1 MSATAIQAAIY
12 ARYSTDLQRD
22 ASIEDQI
29 RVCEERAG
37 QNGWTVAGHYTDHG
51 MSGANLMRP
60 GIQGLMQDALA
71 GKFQVVAAEALDR
84 LSRDQEDIA
93 GIYKRLAFAGVK
105 IFTLSEGEIS
115 ELHIGLKGTMN
126 ALFLKEL
133 ADKTRRG
140 LRGVVESGR
149 SGGGNS
155 YGYDVVRRYDAAG
168 NPQRGERTIND
179 DQAAVVERI
188 FEAYAHGQ
196 SPRAI
201 AKALNNDGIAG
212 PTGKAWGASTIH
224 GNKDRGTGILNNEL
238 YIGRLV
244 WNRLR
249 YIKDPAT
256 GKRVSRLNPSS
267 EWIVQDVPELR
278 IIDQE
283 LWDRVKARQAA
294 VALGKQDKPDAGFWD
309 RRRPRYLLSG
319 LIKCG
324 ECGSGFVKVSKHHF
338 GCAAAR
344 NKGTCANTR
353 TIRGNVLEETVLGG
367 LQHRLMDEELLALFC
382 DEYTKHM
389 NALRMAKSAGRAKD
403 EARLKQIDREQD
415 RIIDAIADGI
425 LTGAKVK
432 GRMQKLEA
440 EADEIRA
447 CLTDGPKEEKPLL
460 HPKMGARYR
469 EAVTNLRQALDRE
482 DGRSE
487 AVEILRSLIDR
498 IVLHPDKAATK
509 GYLIDIEGELAG
521 ILSLCVA
528 SKNAAIVSESGI
540 QQIKLVA
547 GAGFEPATFRL

>member
-51 MSGANLMRP
+51 MSGASLMRP

-71 GKFQVVAAEALDR
+71 GKFQVVIAEALDR

-93 GIYKRLAFAGVK
+93 GIYKRLTFAGVK
-105 IFTLSEGEIS
+105 MFTLSEGEIS

-155 YGYDVVRRYDAAG
+155 YGYDVVRSYDAAG
-168 NPQRGERTIND
+168 NPQRGERTINA

-188 FEAYAHGQ
+188 FEAYVHGQ

-201 AKALNNDGIAG
+201 AKALNNDGITG
-212 PTGKAWGASTIH
+212 PTGKPWGASTIH

-238 YIGRLV
+238 YVGRLV

-249 YIKDPAT
+249 YIKDPST
-256 GKRVSRLNPSS
+256 GKRVSRLNPTS
-267 EWIVQDVPELR
+267 EWIVQDVPDMR
-278 IIDQE
+278 IIDQD

-294 VALGKQDKPDAGFWD
+294 VALGKQDKPEEGFWD

-324 ECGSGFVKVSKHHF
+324 QCGGGFVKVSKDHF
-338 GCAAAR
+338 GCATAR
-344 NKGTCANTR
+344 NKGTCTNTR
-353 TIRGNVLEETVLGG
+353 TIRGDVLEKTVLSG
-367 LQHRLMDEELLALFC
+367 LQHRLMDDELLTLFC
-382 DEYTKHM
+382 DEYTKQI
-389 NALRMAKSAGRAKD
+389 NALRMAESAGRAKD
-403 EARLKQIDREQD
+403 EARLKQIDREED
-415 RIIDAIADGI
+415 RIIDAIANGT
-425 LTGAKVK
+425 LTGAKIK

-440 EADEIRA
+440 EAEDIRA
-447 CLTDGPKEEKPLL
+447 RLTDSPKEEKPLL

-469 EAVTNLRQALDRE
+469 QAVTNLRQALDRK
-482 DGRSE
+482 DGRPE

-498 IVLHPDKAATK
+498 IVLNPDKAATK

-521 ILSLCVA
+521 ILSLCTA
-528 SKNAAIVSESGI
+528 SKNAANVSESGI

>member
-51 MSGANLMRP
+51 MSGASLMRP

-71 GKFQVVAAEALDR
+71 GKFQVVVAEALDR

-93 GIYKRLAFAGVK
+93 GIYKRLSFAGVK
-105 IFTLSEGEIS
+105 MFTLSEGEIS

-155 YGYDVVRRYDAAG
+155 YGYDVVRSYDAAG
-168 NPQRGERTIND
+168 NPQRGERTINA
-179 DQAAVVERI
+179 DQAAVVKRI
-188 FEAYAHGQ
+188 FEAYVHGQ

-201 AKALNNDGIAG
+201 AKALNDDGIAG
-212 PTGKAWGASTIH
+212 PTGKPWGASTIH

-238 YIGRLV
+238 YVGRLV

-249 YIKDPAT
+249 YIKDPST
-256 GKRVSRLNPSS
+256 GKRVSRLNPAS
-267 EWIVQDVPELR
+267 ELIVQDVPDMR
-278 IIDQE
+278 IIDQD

-294 VALGKQDKPDAGFWD
+294 VALGKQDKPEEGFWD

-324 ECGSGFVKVSKHHF
+324 ACGGGFVKVSKDHF
-338 GCAAAR
+338 GCATAR
-344 NKGTCANTR
+344 NKGTCTNTR
-353 TIRGNVLEETVLGG
+353 TIRGDVLEETVLGG
-367 LQHRLMDEELLALFC
+367 LQHRLMDDELLALFC
-382 DEYTKHM
+382 DEYTKHI
-389 NALRMAKSAGRAKD
+389 NVLRMAESAGRAKD

-415 RIIDAIADGI
+415 RIIDAIADGT
-425 LTGAKVK
+425 LTGAKIK

-440 EADEIRA
+440 EAEDIRA
-447 CLTDGPKEEKPLL
+447 RLSDNPKEEKPLL

-469 EAVTNLRQALDRE
+469 QAVTNLRQALDRK
-482 DGRSE
+482 DGRPE

-498 IVLHPDKAATK
+498 IVLNPDKAATK

-521 ILSLCVA
+521 ILSLCTA
-528 SKNAAIVSESGI
+528 SKNAANVSESGI